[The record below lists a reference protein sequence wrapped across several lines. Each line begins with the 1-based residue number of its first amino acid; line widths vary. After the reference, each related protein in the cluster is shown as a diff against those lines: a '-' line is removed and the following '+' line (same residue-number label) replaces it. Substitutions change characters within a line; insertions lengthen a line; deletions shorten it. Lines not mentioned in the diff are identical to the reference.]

1 MLRRTKD
8 EVLDLPP
15 KLRRWVPVSVPDGTA
30 EKETRRLL
38 ETLIASALGRARGRT
53 EGDRPRTARSLG
65 QDRTRLLADLTKLRV
80 QIAKAKVPTTIE
92 FVDGVV
98 AQGQKVIVFSAFDEP
113 VKRIAEHLGT
123 SAVVITGK
131 TPTAKRQ
138 ALVDRFQRDDDVRVL
153 VANIVAGG
161 VGLNLTA
168 ARQVVFNDLD
178 WVPANH
184 WQAED
189 RAYRIGQRGSVNVTY
204 FAASGTIDE
213 FVSHVLRVKGALI
226 EAVIE
231 GRGPVP
237 ESGDLLADL
246 ESLVLALS
254 PNIATLDDAESG
266 EHPVDRLLREVTRAV
281 AEADEPELS
290 RVRRDALRQLPA
302 EALRALARVLAG
314 PTTQRYRVASS
325 SRPGAHYALDVDG
338 GDVTCDCPG
347 FSYRGAC
354 SHARSL
360 KRSLALGG
368 ALPDGFAFENGN

>member
-1 MLRRTKD
+1 M
-8 EVLDLPP
+8 
-15 KLRRWVPVSVPDGTA
+15 
-30 EKETRRLL
+30 
-38 ETLIASALGRARGRT
+38 
-53 EGDRPRTARSLG
+53 
-65 QDRTRLLADLTKLRV
+65 
-80 QIAKAKVPTTIE
+80 
-92 FVDGVV
+92 
-98 AQGQKVIVFSAFDEP
+98 
-113 VKRIAEHLGT
+113 
-123 SAVVITGK
+123 
-131 TPTAKRQ
+131 
-138 ALVDRFQRDDDVRVL
+138 DRFQRDDDVRVL

-204 FAASGTIDE
+204 FSASGTIDE
-213 FVSHVLRVKGALI
+213 FVAYVLRVKSALI

-246 ESLVLALS
+246 ESLVRALS
-254 PNIATLDDAESG
+254 SGIASLDDAESG
-266 EHPVDRLLREVTRAV
+266 EDPVDRLLREVTRAV
-281 AEADEPELS
+281 AEGEEPEES
-290 RVRRDALRQLPA
+290 RVRRAALRQLPV
-302 EALRALARVLAG
+302 EALRALARVLSG

-325 SRPGAHYALDVDG
+325 SRPGAYYSLDVDG

-347 FSYRGAC
+347 FGYRGAC

-360 KRSLALGG
+360 KRSLALSGP
-368 ALPDGFAFENGN
+368 LPDGVEVENQ